1 MPAKSKK
8 QARLFR
14 LVKGVQSG
22 DISPSKVSDT
32 VKKLAKS
39 MTKKSVGDYAK
50 TKEKGLPT
58 KIKEIVE
65 RILNEAEYSLKRI
78 KTITGRNYED
88 VLNSEKGLPFDKE
101 EILTFQEKEKG
112 FGGFGETKFIINNKT
127 KDVEAEMSSNGTN
140 KEYAFK
146 NLVNQS
152 DKTKHNYACI
162 VQISYPDKEGTK
174 IIYFLSNP
182 FDPNDTN
189 EKTKLLADFID
200 RINSYGL

>member
-50 TKEKGLPT
+50 TKEKRLPT
-58 KIKEIVE
+58 NIKEIVE

-88 VLNSEKGLPFDKE
+88 VLNSEKGVPFDKE

-112 FGGFGETKFIINNKT
+112 FGGFGETKFIVNNKT

-146 NLVNQS
+146 NLVNQN

>member
-22 DISPSKVSDT
+22 NISPKKVSST

-58 KIKEIVE
+58 KLKEIVE
-65 RILNEAEYSLKRI
+65 RVLNEAEYSLKRI
-78 KTITGRNYED
+78 KTITGRSYED
-88 VLNSEKGLPFDKE
+88 VLKSEKGIKFDE
-101 EILTFQEKEKG
+101 NEMRTFQEKEKG
-112 FGGFGETKFIINNKT
+112 FGGFGETKFIVNNQT
-127 KDVEAEMSSNGTN
+127 NDVEAEMSSNGTN

-146 NLVNQS
+146 NLVNQN
-152 DKTKHNYACI
+152 DKTKNNYACV
-162 VQISYPDKEGTK
+162 VQISYPDKDGTK
-174 IIYFLSNP
+174 IVYFLSNT
-182 FDPNDTN
+182 FDPKDDN